1 MQEEVAPHDG
11 FDRPGLA
18 WDGMLGL
25 APPHA
30 QHRPF
35 ETRYAELRKRT
46 RPDGAPE
53 VRRGTKIVQGWPKL
67 QDLAQYFD

>member
-30 QHRPF
+30 KHRPF

-53 VRRGTKIVQGWPKL
+53 VRRGTRGRGRGIRATGG
-67 QDLAQYFD
+67 AG